1 MSDNIEKRAY
11 ELHWTHANGDARRA
25 MIDVTINLD
34 YEAGCVHRVRAY
46 SPHHG
51 YVWSATV
58 YVAVMRMACE
68 VLRRE
73 NVATF
78 RIERDG
84 DEFPAM
90 VPPCASFDNAKLYAL
105 TWPEGDASRHVEP
118 VTVHHDPESV
128 LRPYYTET
136 TGRSCDAQS
145 PIVALYDTACE
156 MLYRTPVETFSIVE
170 AS

>member
-1 MSDNIEKRAY
+1 MRDNIEKRTY
-11 ELHWTHANGDARRA
+11 GLRWTHTSGEVRLAA
-25 MIDVTINLD
+25 IDVTICLD
-34 YEAGCVHRVRAY
+34 YDSGSVYRVRAY
-46 SPHHG
+46 SQHHG

-84 DEFPAM
+84 EQFPVL
-90 VPPCASFDNAKLYAL
+90 VPPCASFDHAKLYAL

-136 TGRSCDAQS
+136 AGRSCDAQS

-156 MLYRTPVETFSIVE
+156 MLYRMPVETFSIVE